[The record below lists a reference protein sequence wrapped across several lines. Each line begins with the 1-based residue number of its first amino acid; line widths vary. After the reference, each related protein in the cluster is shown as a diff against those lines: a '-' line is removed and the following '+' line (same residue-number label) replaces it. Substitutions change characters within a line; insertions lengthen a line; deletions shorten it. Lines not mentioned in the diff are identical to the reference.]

1 MQDST
6 NKWDGLLEEGTP
18 RTGPQPHTEQSPPRP
33 RREYNW
39 SRIFLTVATIILV
52 VTLLWW
58 WTNRDSPSTA
68 KPVAAPSPT
77 RTQLLVEPWSYDTE
91 VSVEAN
97 DGAKATIYQV
107 ATALLANRHDAAGE
121 VGVDIYN
128 LIKYTRSNQ
137 NTNINQRPIVKK
149 GDRISKG
156 DVVADG
162 VQVPEGVPGAA
173 HRAEPGE
180 QHLHGAPGPR
190 GRWPAVGGWARQS
203 RADRTRRRARRTAS
217 IWPAQR
223 Q

>member
-6 NKWDGLLEEGTP
+6 DKWDGLLEEGTP
-18 RTGPQPHTEQSPPRP
+18 RTGPQPHTEQRPPRP

-121 VGVDIYN
+121 LLDWWTIDERLAGLTDDMLRYELVEYPEMQTAGLEPDDTITTIQFN
-128 LIKYTRSNQ
+128 EAA
-137 NTNINQRPIVKK
+137 
-149 GDRISKG
+149 DA
-156 DVVADG
+156 DV
-162 VQVPEGVPGAA
+162 
-173 HRAEPGE
+173 
-180 QHLHGAPGPR
+180 
-190 GRWPAVGGWARQS
+190 GRWAGTITVMLTGPQGEREITVSVTAKAVEAGWHV
-203 RADRTRRRARRTAS
+203 TRWEVES
-217 IWPAQR
+217 
-223 Q
+223 